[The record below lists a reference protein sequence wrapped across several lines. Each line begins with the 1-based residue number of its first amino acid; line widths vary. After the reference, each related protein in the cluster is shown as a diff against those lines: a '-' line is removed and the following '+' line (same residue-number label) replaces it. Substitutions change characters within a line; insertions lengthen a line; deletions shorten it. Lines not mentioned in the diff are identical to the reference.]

1 MIPPEYAE
9 RALVGARCSLGEST
23 WQALGLRLLDE
34 SALCRL
40 RDVGDLPICHV
51 RMFGGLEVSVGGRTI
66 RERDWRKRKARMLFA
81 MLVIRR
87 GQDIPRDQ
95 VLEHLWPDMEEERA
109 KNNLYVAWSM
119 MKSVLGGEGSAG
131 TKSPYVENAHGVCKA
146 MNDTVR
152 SDIDE
157 LEDALA
163 RARQAVLDQDMDAAV
178 QAYELVASTYRGD
191 LLPGDVYDD
200 WFASLR
206 VHYRSVYIDA
216 MQRAA
221 TLLLV
226 GNDGLSALGFVRR
239 AIQADQLREDLYQ
252 VQMRCEIQAC
262 QRSAAIDTYFLCV
275 QRLSEELGLD
285 PSAETRALYD
295 QILAMEDRPVRIP
308 FDPLSD

>member
-1 MIPPEYAE
+1 M
-9 RALVGARCSLGEST
+9 G
-23 WQALGLRLLDE
+23 
-34 SALCRL
+34 
-40 RDVGDLPICHV
+40 
-51 RMFGGLEVSVGGRTI
+51 
-66 RERDWRKRKARMLFA
+66 
-81 MLVIRR
+81 
-87 GQDIPRDQ
+87 
-95 VLEHLWPDMEEERA
+95 
-109 KNNLYVAWSM
+109 
-119 MKSVLGGEGSAG
+119 
-131 TKSPYVENAHGVCKA
+131 
-146 MNDTVR
+146 DTVH

-157 LEDALA
+157 LEDALT
-163 RARQAVLDQDMDAAV
+163 RAREAVANQDLNAALR
-178 QAYELVASTYRGD
+178 AYEQVASTYRGD

-200 WFASLR
+200 WFASIR
-206 VHYRSVYIDA
+206 AHYRSVYIDA

-221 TLLLV
+221 TLLLD

-262 QRSAAIDTYFLCV
+262 QRNAAIDTYFLCA